1 MKREEVTQKIIAT
14 KTAKGLK
21 WADVAA
27 RVGRS
32 KEWTTAALLGQMPMS
47 KEEAEAAAAVFELD
61 AEDIRRLQA
70 GPYRGSLGQTVPT
83 DPLIYRFYGPGL
95 RDDAQGADRGGVR
108 RRHYECHR
116 FHQGHSTGA
125 R

>member
-32 KEWTTAALLGQMPMS
+32 KEWTTAALRGQMPMS
-47 KEEAEAAAAVFELD
+47 KEEAEVAGAVSLNSMLKIFDGCRQAPTAARLP
-61 AEDIRRLQA
+61 RRF
-70 GPYRGSLGQTVPT
+70 PPT
-83 DPLIYRFYGPGL
+83 R
-95 RDDAQGADRGGVR
+95 
-108 RRHYECHR
+108 
-116 FHQGHSTGA
+116 
-125 R
+125 